1 MSLTS
6 RFIKAFEPSNQSHV
20 NWLSRMIDVAEN
32 MADPNQKLTLLDEIN
47 SNPMK
52 VKIDKME
59 ALEWPHIH
67 FCLCGVYA
75 KAVLRGRAYVPDG
88 RKSP

>member
-6 RFIKAFEPSNQSHV
+6 RFIKAFDSNNQSHV
-20 NWLSRMIDVAEN
+20 IWLSRMIDVAEN

-75 KAVLRGRAYVPDG
+75 KAVLRGLAYVPDG

>member
-1 MSLTS
+1 MSITA
-6 RFIKAFEPSNQSHV
+6 RFIKAFESNNQSHV

-32 MADPNQKLTLLDEIN
+32 MSDPNQKVTLLTEIN
-47 SNPMK
+47 NNPMK
-52 VKIDKME
+52 IKLTTAE

-75 KAVLRGRAYVPDG
+75 KAVLRKKAFIPVA
-88 RKSP
+88 

>member
-1 MSLTS
+1 MSVTT
-6 RFIKAFEPSNQSHV
+6 RFITAFDSQNQSHV
-20 NWLSRMIDVAEN
+20 KWLSRMIDIAET

-47 SNPMK
+47 MNPMK
-52 VKIDKME
+52 VKLDKIE

-67 FCLCGVYA
+67 FCLCAMYA
-75 KAVLRGRAYVPDG
+75 KAVLRHRAYVPDG

>member
-6 RFIKAFEPSNQSHV
+6 RFIKAFEPMNQSHV
-20 NWLSRMIDVAEN
+20 IWLSRMIDVAEN
-32 MADPNQKLTLLDEIN
+32 MNDPNKPLRLVDEIN
-47 SNPMK
+47 KNPMK
-52 VKIDKME
+52 IKLDTTD

-75 KAVLRGRAYVPDG
+75 KAVLRKKAWVPVA
-88 RKSP
+88 

>member
-6 RFIKAFEPSNQSHV
+6 RFIKAFEPQNQSHV
-20 NWLSRMIDVAEN
+20 KWLSCMIDVAEN
-32 MADPNQKLTLLDEIN
+32 MNDPTRPLKLVEEVN
-47 SNPMK
+47 KNPMK
-52 VKIDKME
+52 ITIEASE

-75 KAVLRGRAYVPDG
+75 KAVLRKKAWIPVA
-88 RKSP
+88 

>member
-1 MSLTS
+1 MSVTA
-6 RFIKAFEPSNQSHV
+6 RFIKAFEPQNQSHV

-32 MADPNQKLTLLDEIN
+32 MNDPSRPLKLVEEVN
-47 SNPMK
+47 KNPMK
-52 VKIDKME
+52 ITLDSME

-75 KAVLRGRAYVPDG
+75 KAVLRKKAWVPVA
-88 RKSP
+88 